1 MINNPVGAGPVVV
14 PDRFESLARRAEGR
28 LSGIVVPVE
37 PGLTEIDRI
46 FARMGQADRG
56 AFLVLRGQSGVGKST
71 FLHTLNMYRKGIN
84 TISVPGDKSIR
95 EFLKVRN
102 LATHLDVLVL
112 EEREAA
118 ISFSDSELEDWLH
131 AINGFIRSQKGR
143 KTIVVWPCNTDVLR
157 DRVVALA
164 RTIGGDSLVGT
175 GKGWYDFPGP
185 NASDYVSI
193 AERTLATLNQGATFS
208 DLGLTHENVQR
219 VANDSKTIGDF
230 LSRVHEQISD
240 AENGVESLIKQEK
253 CRLWVIVAA
262 GNDVASEV
270 AALTRGR
277 YAAVDTE
284 RMMTSTEANVVNE
297 LKKQPEKI
305 GILGTVLDAKILHL
319 PVLTASAIARAFSDQ
334 KLKEMMQTAGLSLK
348 PDKKVDAVERLKQTD
363 FASLLNS
370 GSQGLL
376 ARGKKPGSESVETFQ
391 KLAQIASSN
400 DAALNRAVGRALV
413 EAGLI
418 ESFDVEQDFGTGLVR
433 RTDILAK
440 TAAGPIRIEVMWR
453 KSTSRAEI
461 ANYTLTK
468 LANYGRAI
476 GFLS

>member
-1 MINNPVGAGPVVV
+1 MTDHAAPGPVIV

-28 LSGIVVPVE
+28 LNGIVVPVQAALE
-37 PGLTEIDRI
+37 EVDRV

-56 AFLVLRGQSGVGKST
+56 AFLILRGQSGAGKST
-71 FLHTLNMYRKGIN
+71 FLHTLNIYRTGVK
-84 TISVPGDKSIR
+84 TISVPGDKPIR
-95 EFLKVRN
+95 EFLRSRQRADQ
-102 LATHLDVLVL
+102 LEVLVL

-118 ISFSDSELEDWLH
+118 ISFTDSELEDWLH
-131 AINGFIRSQKGR
+131 AINGFIRSDQGR

-175 GKGWYDFPGP
+175 GTGWFDFSGP
-185 NASDYVSI
+185 NSSEYAPI

-208 DLGLTHENVQR
+208 DLGLTVETVLS
-219 VANDSKTIGDF
+219 AADKSKTIGDF
-230 LSRVHEQISD
+230 LSKIHDQISF
-240 AENGVESLIKQEK
+240 AENAVEKLLRQEK

-284 RMMTSTEANVVNE
+284 RMMTSTEANVVTD

-319 PVLTASAIARAFSDQ
+319 PILTASAIARAFSDQ
-334 KLKEMMQTAGLSLK
+334 KLKDLMSSAELRLK
-348 PDKKVDAVERLKQTD
+348 PDKKSDAIDRLMQTD

-376 ARGKKPGSESVETFQ
+376 ARGKKPGPDSVGAFE

-400 DAALNRAVGRALV
+400 DAALNRALGAALT

-418 ESFDVEQDFGTGLVR
+418 QSFKVEQDFGAGLIR
-433 RTDILAK
+433 RTDILAQ
-440 TAAGPIRIEVMWR
+440 TPSGPARIEVMWR